1 MPLFTYK
8 ARDEAGKQV
17 KGSVEASSEDQAM
30 RQVDRLGF
38 IPIEV
43 REVADSQAGTSKQSR
58 SGSPAYRGRVSLTE
72 VIVMTRQLCTLL
84 QAGVPIMNC
93 MDALVAQN
101 THPGV
106 RAILQGVQKDV
117 GGGSQLSA
125 AFAKYPK
132 VFSQLYVQTV
142 RAGEVAGVLPEVLMK
157 LADMMESDL
166 ETMRAVKSAVRYP
179 IMVVIALTVAFFVLI
194 TFVVPR
200 FKALFDRFDT
210 QLPLPTRI
218 LIGANALIVNWW
230 YIVIPAL
237 AGLIFFLYS
246 LVQTK
251 RGRYVWDGFV
261 LKVPV
266 FGDLVL
272 KVSMMRFSRM
282 FATLY
287 KAGVPVL
294 RVIEIVSQT
303 LGNSVIGKEVADM
316 GQSVKQGTGL
326 SEPLQKSAHFPPMVV
341 HMMSVGEKSG
351 AVDEMLLEVA
361 KHYDLETKYV
371 VRNLTSLIEPML
383 IVGLGLIVLLLA
395 LGIFLPMWNLVK
407 LYH

>member
-8 ARDEAGKQV
+8 ARDEGGKQV
-17 KGSVEASSEDQAM
+17 KGSVEAGSEDQAM

-43 REVADSQAGTSKQSR
+43 REVADSLAGKSKN
-58 SGSPAYRGRVSLTE
+58 SGSGSLSYRGRVSLTD

-101 THPGV
+101 TQPAV
-106 RAILQGVQKDV
+106 RAILQGIQKDV
-117 GGGSQLSA
+117 GGGSPLSA
-125 AFAKYPK
+125 AFAKYPR

-157 LADMMESDL
+157 LSDMMENDL
-166 ETMRAVKSAVRYP
+166 ETVRAVKSAVRYP
-179 IMVVIALTVAFFVLI
+179 IMVVIALSVAFFVLI

-200 FKALFDRFDT
+200 FKALFDRFNT

-218 LIGANALIVNWW
+218 LIGANELIVNWW
-230 YIVIPAL
+230 YIVIPAI
-237 AGLIFFLYS
+237 AGILFSLYS

-251 RGRYVWDGFV
+251 RGRYVWDGLV
-261 LKVPV
+261 LKMPV
-266 FGDLVL
+266 FGDLIL

-287 KAGVPVL
+287 KAGGPVV
-294 RVIEIVSQT
+294 RVIEI
-303 LGNSVIGKEVADM
+303 
-316 GQSVKQGTGL
+316 
-326 SEPLQKSAHFPPMVV
+326 KSA
-341 HMMSVGEKSG
+341 E
-351 AVDEMLLEVA
+351 AA
-361 KHYDLETKYV
+361 KG
-371 VRNLTSLIEPML
+371 VRPGGPAE
-383 IVGLGLIVLLLA
+383 
-395 LGIFLPMWNLVK
+395 
-407 LYH
+407 

>member
-1 MPLFTYK
+1 
-8 ARDEAGKQV
+8 
-17 KGSVEASSEDQAM
+17 
-30 RQVDRLGF
+30 
-38 IPIEV
+38 
-43 REVADSQAGTSKQSR
+43 
-58 SGSPAYRGRVSLTE
+58 
-72 VIVMTRQLCTLL
+72 
-84 QAGVPIMNC
+84 
-93 MDALVAQN
+93 
-101 THPGV
+101 
-106 RAILQGVQKDV
+106 
-117 GGGSQLSA
+117 
-125 AFAKYPK
+125 
-132 VFSQLYVQTV
+132 
-142 RAGEVAGVLPEVLMK
+142 VLPEVLMK
-157 LADMMESDL
+157 LSDMMENDL
-166 ETMRAVKSAVRYP
+166 ETVRAVKSAVRYP
-179 IMVVIALTVAFFVLI
+179 IMVVIALSVAFFVLI

-200 FKALFDRFDT
+200 FKALFDRFNT

-218 LIGANALIVNWW
+218 LIGANELIVNWW
-230 YIVIPAL
+230 YIVIPAI
-237 AGLIFFLYS
+237 AGILFSLYS

-251 RGRYVWDGFV
+251 RGRYVWDGLV
-261 LKVPV
+261 LKMPV
-266 FGDLVL
+266 FGDLIL

-351 AVDEMLLEVA
+351 AVDEMLMEVA
-361 KHYDLETKYV
+361 KHYDMETKYV